1 MEFVKAEK
9 ERARLRLA
17 LAGPSGSGKTFTALR
32 LAAGIGGRVALVDTE
47 HNTAIKYVDRFEF
60 DVLALDQHDPDMYAQ
75 AIALAG
81 KAGYDVL
88 IIDSLTHAWQA
99 LLNYVDQVARTK
111 FRGNTWSAW
120 SEGRPKQKRLVDAIL
135 AYPGHVIVTMRVKTD
150 WAVESD
156 GGKSRPVRVGLAPE
170 QDKGI
175 EYEFDMLMELN
186 LDHAGHVTKDRST
199 RFQDRVILEPGE
211 DLGHEMAEWLMDG
224 AEPKPRPK
232 AGTGTETVLYSR
244 AGLLKR
250 LKKLQAEAD
259 QLGIEYV
266 VMDEEVS
273 DQEILDEGKRLA
285 AQVNNG
291 KE

>member
-9 ERARLRLA
+9 EKAKLRLA

-47 HNTAIKYVDRFEF
+47 HNTAIKYADRFEF

-99 LLNYVDQVARTK
+99 LLNYVDQVAKTK

-120 SEGRPKQKRLVDAIL
+120 SEGRPKQRRLVDAIL

-211 DLGHEMAEWLMDG
+211 DLGREMAEWLMEG
-224 AEPKPRPK
+224 AEPRPRPK
-232 AGTGTETVLYSR
+232 AETGTGTVLYSR

-259 QLGIEYV
+259 QLDIEYV
-266 VMDEEVS
+266 VLDEEVS

-291 KE
+291 RE